1 MTLNGT
7 PQTLPSEIETID
19 DLVRYLNLHNNRI
32 SILHNNHIVT
42 DRFTTIAP
50 NDCLE
55 ILHFVG
61 GGSPNH

>member
-7 PQTLPSEIETID
+7 PQTLPSELETLD
-19 DLVRYLNLHNNRI
+19 DLLRHLNLHNDRI
-32 SILHNNHIVT
+32 SILHNNYIVT
-42 DRFTTIAP
+42 DRSTPIAP
-50 NDCLE
+50 HDCLE